1 MFLAFRDLAYA
12 KGRFLLMGT
21 VVALVAFLMTFLSGL
36 SGGLIQNNI
45 SGLMK
50 LDATHIAFEY
60 DDKPTY
66 GNTMIERDQWED
78 WASRSGVLAMEPMGH
93 TIFNARTESDDPL
106 AFVMWGVRPGS
117 FVEPP
122 ALEGE
127 QLGRLPNGVIIS
139 RQLADKDGVRIG
151 DRFTLDRVLTEFEVV
166 GITDE
171 RNIGHMP
178 IVFAPLRIWQEATY
192 GPPGGPPPG
201 EKLPD
206 ILYDFVSVLV
216 LQLDA
221 SMTPEKIAAIDDE
234 VGTKTL
240 ARQQFYEASIGYQ
253 EEVVTVTLIQG
264 FLIAI
269 SAVVIGAF
277 FSIWTIQR
285 TREIGLVKALGAS
298 NAYLLRDAM
307 GQMMLLMGA
316 GILIGASLGLWLGRS
331 LAVGGNPFMFEP
343 QKLVTSMAL
352 LLLAGLIGGALSIHR
367 ITSVDPIIALGQ
379 EQ

>member
-1 MFLAFRDLAYA
+1 
-12 KGRFLLMGT
+12 
-21 VVALVAFLMTFLSGL
+21 
-36 SGGLIQNNI
+36 
-45 SGLMK
+45 
-50 LDATHIAFEY
+50 
-60 DDKPTY
+60 
-66 GNTMIERDQWED
+66 
-78 WASRSGVLAMEPMGH
+78 
-93 TIFNARTESDDPL
+93 RTEADDPL
-106 AFVMWGVRPGS
+106 TFVMWGVQPGS
-117 FVEPP
+117 FIEPP

-127 QLGRLPNGVIIS
+127 PLGRLDNGVIIS
-139 RQLADKDGVRIG
+139 KSLADKDGVEIG

-216 LQLDA
+216 LQLDD
-221 SMTPEKIAAIDDE
+221 SLTPEKIAEIDDE
-234 VGTKTL
+234 IGTKTL
-240 ARQQFYEASIGYQ
+240 ARQQFYAASIGYQ
-253 EEVVTVTLIQG
+253 EEVMTVLLIQS

-269 SAVVIGAF
+269 SAVVIGGF

-285 TREIGLVKALGAS
+285 TREIGLIKALGAS

-307 GQMMLLMGA
+307 GQMLLLMG
-316 GILIGASLGLWLGRS
+316 GGVVVGVSLGLWLGRS
-331 LAVGGNPFMFEP
+331 LAIGGNPFMFEP
-343 QKLVTSMAL
+343 QKLVASMVL
-352 LLLAGLIGGALSIHR
+352 LLFAGLVGGALSIRR

>member
-1 MFLAFRDLAYA
+1 MFLALRDLAHA
-12 KGRFLLMGT
+12 KGRFLLMGI

-66 GNTMIERDQWED
+66 DNTMIEREQWED
-78 WASRSGVLAMEPMGH
+78 WASRPGVKAMAPMGH
-93 TIFNARTESDDPL
+93 TIFNARTEADDPL
-106 AFVMWGVRPGS
+106 TFVMWGVQPGS
-117 FVEPP
+117 FIEPP

-127 QLGRLPNGVIIS
+127 PLGRLDNGVIIS
-139 RQLADKDGVRIG
+139 KSLADKDGVEIG

-216 LQLDA
+216 LQLDD
-221 SMTPEKIAAIDDE
+221 SLTPEKIAEIDDE
-234 VGTKTL
+234 IGTKTL
-240 ARQQFYEASIGYQ
+240 ARQQFYAASIGYQ
-253 EEVVTVTLIQG
+253 EEVMTVLLIQS

-269 SAVVIGAF
+269 SAVVIGGF

-285 TREIGLVKALGAS
+285 TREIGLIKALGAS

-307 GQMMLLMGA
+307 GQMLLLMG
-316 GILIGASLGLWLGRS
+316 GGVVVGVSLGLWLGRS
-331 LAVGGNPFMFEP
+331 LAIGGNPFMFEP
-343 QKLVTSMAL
+343 QKLVASMVL
-352 LLLAGLIGGALSIHR
+352 LLFAGLVGGALSIRR